1 MADLLPPE
9 LLQQQQ
15 ELTRQQRMAE
25 LLMGQGM
32 QQPQGQMVSGRY
44 VAPSFF
50 QYAAPLAQMY
60 ASKSIGEES
69 DKKSRDLAKALRGRY
84 ADELTQYQSLMN
96 GKEVLAPEQAGPA
109 LNAQGQAV
117 PIERS
122 TIRTAPDAQAANLFA
137 ATAYNPALQAVGMK
151 KLTEGPKWEKA
162 EYTDEKT
169 GKTRQGVINVNSSDP
184 ISTFQ
189 VGGVKPEMTA
199 YERQSLNLRGADQAL
214 AQQRFNFETGGGGPV
229 GGGGA
234 GVPAPMIGGQTA
246 GGQMPQAPG
255 QYQTI
260 NPGSPI
266 LARGQQQP
274 MQPPMQ
280 PQAQPQG
287 GIPPM
292 PRFNSKAEQ
301 DIWVAEQKTKADL
314 RAKAADALPTALA
327 TAEGGI
333 KAIDG
338 LIGDTTVDAKGNLVY
353 GKTAP
358 HAGFKGSV
366 GASGIGSLFGAT
378 GFIPGTDNTD
388 FKQRFKQIEGK
399 SFLEA
404 IGSLRGTGQITE
416 IEGAKA
422 TAAINRMSLA
432 QSEKEFVIAA
442 NELRD
447 VMKKGYAAAQQRAGT
462 RPTPLPGNLG
472 GGAVPQLRFD
482 LTTGEW
488 VR

>member
-15 ELTRQQRMAE
+15 ELTRQQKMAE

-50 QYAAPLAQMY
+50 AMAAPLAQMY

-69 DKKSRDLAKALRGRY
+69 DKKSRDLAKALRGKY
-84 ADELTQYQSLMN
+84 AEELTQYQDLMN

-109 LNAQGQAV
+109 INAQRQAV
-117 PIERS
+117 PMDRQM
-122 TIRTAPDAQAANLFA
+122 IRTAPDANAANLFA
-137 ATAYNPALQAVGMK
+137 ATAYNPALQAAGTK
-151 KLTEGPKWEKA
+151 KLTEGPKWQNA
-162 EYTDEKT
+162 EYVDEKT
-169 GKTRQGVINVNSSDP
+169 GKTRQGVINVNSADP

-189 VGGVKPEMTA
+189 VGGVKPDMTN
-199 YERQSLNLRGADQAL
+199 YERASLNLRAADTRL
-214 AQQRFNFETGGGGPV
+214 AQDRFNFDTGNGPVSGGGV
-229 GGGGA
+229 GYGGGA
-234 GVPAPMIGGQTA
+234 PSAPAGPA
-246 GGQMPQAPG
+246 N
-255 QYQTI
+255 YQTV

-266 LARGQQQP
+266 LARGQQPGMPQP
-274 MQPPMQ
+274 GMQQ
-280 PQAQPQG
+280 PGMPQQG

-301 DIWVAEQKTKADL
+301 EVWVADQKNKADL

-353 GKTAP
+353 GKVAP
-358 HAGFKGSV
+358 HPGFKGTV

-432 QSEKEFVIAA
+432 QSEKEFVTAA

-447 VMKKGYAAAQQRAGT
+447 VMKKGYASAQQRAGFS
-462 RPTPLPGNLG
+462 PAPMPGNLG
-472 GGAVPQLRFD
+472 GGAPVLRFD
-482 LTTGEW
+482 PLKNEW
-488 VR
+488 LN